1 MNYYFTFR
9 LTATF
14 FYIIFTISWQWAFL
28 VAIGGA
34 SVNSPS
40 LAQTPE
46 QLYQKGEER
55 IEKKGD
61 AEATQLQK
69 TNVPKLKQSRLNRIG
84 AALSRGP
91 SRNNAFLG
99 EVDATT
105 DHLINGET
113 LIITSGTEPFLL
125 GVLQFLKTA
134 GKSLLTNGI
143 LTILIIFILLMLIF
157 NLHVSYTNK
166 REWKFIL

>member
-1 MNYYFTFR
+1 MKSKWFT
-9 LTATF
+9 L
-14 FYIIFTISWQWAFL
+14 IL
-28 VAIGGA
+28 VALFAA
-34 SVNSPS
+34 SGNTHS

-46 QLYQKGEER
+46 KFYQKDRTQE
-55 IEKKGD
+55 KGD
-61 AEATQLQK
+61 IEAYQRLE
-69 TNVPKLKQSRLNRIG
+69 TNSLKPKNEFTIAKEKLNRSTWKRPHLYRIG
-84 AALSRGP
+84 ATLSRGP

-143 LTILIIFILLMLIF
+143 LTILISFILLMLIF

-166 REWKFIL
+166 REWNFIL

>member
-1 MNYYFTFR
+1 MKSIWFT
-9 LTATF
+9 L
-14 FYIIFTISWQWAFL
+14 IL
-28 VAIGGA
+28 VALFAA
-34 SVNSPS
+34 SGNTHL

-46 QLYQKGEER
+46 KLYQKDLTKE
-55 IEKKGD
+55 KGD
-61 AEATQLQK
+61 VVACQRME
-69 TNVPKLKQSRLNRIG
+69 TNLPTHKKEIPIAREKWNRSTWKKPHLDRIG

-91 SRNNAFLG
+91 SRNNGFLG

-105 DHLINGET
+105 DHLINEET
-113 LIITSGTEPFLL
+113 LIITSGTEPFLP

-143 LTILIIFILLMLIF
+143 LTILIVFILLMLIF

-166 REWKFIL
+166 REWDFIL

>member
-1 MNYYFTFR
+1 MRSMWIT
-9 LTATF
+9 LIVITTITATGN
-14 FYIIFTISWQWAFL
+14 L
-28 VAIGGA
+28 H
-34 SVNSPS
+34 S

-46 QLYQKGEER
+46 HLYQKGDER

-61 AEATQLQK
+61 VEAYQRQE
-69 TNVPKLKQSRLNRIG
+69 TNFPKYKNEVTINRARLNRSTWKQPHVDRIG
-84 AALSRGP
+84 AALSRGRSP
-91 SRNNAFLG
+91 NNAFLG
-99 EVDATT
+99 EEDTIT

-157 NLHVSYTNK
+157 NLHVSYTYK
-166 REWKFIL
+166 REWKFLL

>member
-1 MNYYFTFR
+1 MKSIRFTLILAALF
-9 LTATF
+9 A
-14 FYIIFTISWQWAFL
+14 
-28 VAIGGA
+28 A
-34 SVNSPS
+34 SGNTHS

-46 QLYQKGEER
+46 KLYQKDLRQE
-55 IEKKGD
+55 KGD
-61 AEATQLQK
+61 VVAGQRMETNLPTQK
-69 TNVPKLKQSRLNRIG
+69 NEIPIANKKLNRSTWKQPHLNRIG
-84 AALSRGP
+84 ATLSRGP
-91 SRNNAFLG
+91 SRNNGFLV

-125 GVLQFLKTA
+125 GVLHFLKTA